1 MKRTQPTPGLDKDF
15 FGYFGGGGGD
25 AQSSF
30 YHIVFPAANRPKD
43 RDRLFPFGGDNCGCL
58 SLSLSLSLSLCV
70 CMCVCFLAKANS
82 DDKSG
87 TFKKTLILY
96 LLTQP
101 QM

>member
-1 MKRTQPTPGLDKDF
+1 MLSLHFTILCSQLQTVQKTETG
-15 FGYFGGGGGD
+15 
-25 AQSSF
+25 S
-30 YHIVFPAANRPKD
+30 
-43 RDRLFPFGGDNCGCL
+43 FPFEETTAAV
-58 SLSLSLSLSLCV
+58 SVCV
-70 CMCVCFLAKANS
+70 CVCVCVCFLAKANS